1 MTSKMDI
8 VTPLVAPT
16 NLQILFQS

>member
-16 NLQILFQS
+16 NLQILFQI